1 MKSHFLTD
9 TGKVRSHN
17 EDSGGIFYNTTGQM
31 LAVIADGMGGHQA
44 GDVASEMATTLIK
57 NEWEECSEMRSPEES
72 AAWLS
77 KTIAYLNKEIY
88 AHATQNE
95 ECFGMGTTIV
105 IMICI
110 EDIITV
116 AHIGDSRCYILNEN
130 GFNQITEDHSLVN
143 ALVQSGQ
150 ITKDDALSHPRKNIV
165 LKALGTEEQ
174 IEPDIQTLELEQDN
188 KILLCTDGLTDKVQ
202 DAELLEIIQ
211 TSEDIETAGKSMI
224 ESANDRGGDDNITL
238 ILLHHDC
245 GKREGESLC

>member
-1 MKSHFLTD
+1 MKGHFLTD

-17 EDSGGIFYNTTGQM
+17 EDAGGMFYNPAGQM

-44 GDVASEMATTLIK
+44 GDVASDMAISLIK
-57 NEWEECSEMRSPEES
+57 DKWEECNEMRSPDES
-72 AAWLS
+72 TAWLT
-77 KTIAYLNKEIY
+77 KTIAYINKEIY
-88 AHATQNE
+88 SHAKQNE
-95 ECFGMGTTIV
+95 ECYGMGTTIV

-150 ITKDDALSHPRKNIV
+150 ITKDEAQSHPRKNVV

-174 IEPDIQTLELEQDN
+174 LEPDIRTLELEQGN
-188 KILLCTDGLTDKVQ
+188 KILMCTDGLTDKVL
-202 DAELLEIIQ
+202 DAELQEIIQ
-211 TSEDIETAGKSMI
+211 SSNDIETAGENMI

-238 ILLHHDC
+238 ILLHHDSHM
-245 GKREGESLC
+245 KEGESSC